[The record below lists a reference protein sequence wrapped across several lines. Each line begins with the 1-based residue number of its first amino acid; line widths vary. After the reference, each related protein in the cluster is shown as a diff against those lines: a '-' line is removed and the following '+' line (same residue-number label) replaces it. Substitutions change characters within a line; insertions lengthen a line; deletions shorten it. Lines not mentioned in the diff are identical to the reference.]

1 MATRRTKEE
10 KLKLIADYEASNL
23 SLSEWCATNGISKST
38 FAGWLRS
45 TKEDVKIPKSK
56 AKFVEVTPP
65 TGLQEQP
72 EPQAKNTAD
81 ITIEYNAFKITI
93 PANVDIGTL
102 ENILKVVL
110 QADV

>member
-10 KLKLIADYEASNL
+10 KLKLIADYEAS
-23 SLSEWCATNGISKST
+23 SLSMTEWCATNGISKST
-38 FAGWLRS
+38 FAGWIRN
-45 TKEDVKIPKSK
+45 TKSDVRKPKSK

-81 ITIEYNAFKITI
+81 ITIEYKTFKITI

>member
-10 KLKLIADYEASNL
+10 KLKLIADYEASGL
-23 SLSEWCATNGISKST
+23 SMSEWCIGNSISKLT
-38 FAGWLRS
+38 FAGWIRN
-45 TKEDVKIPKSK
+45 TKADVAKPKSK
-56 AKFVEVTPP
+56 AKFVEVIPP

-72 EPQAKNTAD
+72 ELQARNTAD
-81 ITIEYNAFKITI
+81 ITVEYKSFKITI
-93 PANVDIGTL
+93 PANVDVRIL